1 MYNLTCT
8 TEKQEKKEG
17 TKTVFIT
24 TEKTVEV
31 ITEKTYNRHTC
42 EDTLRF
48 FRRLGGSEYVSRK
61 YTCRGYNIIRSI
73 STSRCKENRTIRTF
87 NFEVSK

>member
-8 TEKQEKKEG
+8 TEKQEKKAG

-31 ITEKTYNRHTC
+31 ITDKTYNRHTC
-42 EDTLRF
+42 EDTLKC
-48 FRRLGGSEYVSRK
+48 FRRMGGSEYVSRE
-61 YTCRGYNIIRSI
+61 YTCRGYNIVKSI
-73 STSRCKENRTIRTF
+73 STSPCKEKRTIRTF
-87 NFEVSK
+87 DFEVSK